1 MTKFILYINNV
12 KEAAH
17 YIEGKTINTL
27 DKMEDYRFFYIKSDF
42 LGEFNKRIAQFKDK
56 NRAVPFNKN
65 NISESEI
72 VYKID
77 ILSALNK
84 TKLIKFE
91 DTRKPSKGSSFG
103 PRRFVKVNPYELK
116 KGTGKQNAAIYLIS
130 DDGKI
135 LVHKRANHLSF
146 GGSISVPGGHVDPTD
161 NNSKEGAIRELKE
174 ETGIVIHPNRVKFLA
189 YTGSTDI
196 FYAIVKKDLS
206 DVTRGVANDSHEL
219 ASWPSDT
226 LGDPVKGDSKS
237 RWLSYQDIIGLSYID
252 YPSKSNY
259 KKKKMPTAHPSL
271 FCTDNGNIRTSL
283 SILKLR
289 KRGFI

>member
-1 MTKFILYINNV
+1 MAEV
-12 KEAAH
+12 SKE
-17 YIEGKTINTL
+17 
-27 DKMEDYRFFYIKSDF
+27 
-42 LGEFNKRIAQFKDK
+42 
-56 NRAVPFNKN
+56 
-65 NISESEI
+65 
-72 VYKID
+72 D
-77 ILSALNK
+77 ILSALSE

-116 KGTGKQNAAIYLIS
+116 TGTGKQNAAIYLIS

-206 DVTRGVANDSHEL
+206 NVTRGVAKDSHEL

-237 RWLSYQDIIGLSYID
+237 RWLSYQDITGLSYIE
-252 YPSKSNY
+252 YPSKSEH
-259 KKKKMPTAHPSL
+259 KKTKMPTAHPSL
-271 FCTDNGNIRTSL
+271 FCKTNGIITNSL
-283 SILKLR
+283 SIIKLNRLKLLDLN
-289 KRGFI
+289 K